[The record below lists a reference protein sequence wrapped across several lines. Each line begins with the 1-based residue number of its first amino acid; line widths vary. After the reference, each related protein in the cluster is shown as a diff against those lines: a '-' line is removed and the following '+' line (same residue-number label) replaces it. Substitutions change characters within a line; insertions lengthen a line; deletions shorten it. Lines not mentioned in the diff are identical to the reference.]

1 MNNLYRYQLNGD
13 DALTKMHDVMKMLR
27 YGFKDL
33 GGIRVESVRV
43 PEASE
48 DERKDFEGGAV
59 EYRLE
64 GGCSVQIIPDEKA
77 LAIEVRIAVPGD
89 GEPDAAAIERMLRK
103 DIESIIYVDHGAAY
117 CCE

>member
-1 MNNLYRYQLNGD
+1 MLTFMETLYSYHFGYDNLTRMHGVL
-13 DALTKMHDVMKMLR
+13 KMFR
-27 YGFKDL
+27 YGFKEL
-33 GGIRVESVRV
+33 GGIRVENVSVR
-43 PEASE
+43 EHGDA
-48 DERKDFEGGAV
+48 EGSAI

-77 LAIEVRIAVPGD
+77 PAIEVRIEVPSD
-89 GEPDAAAIERMLRK
+89 SDPDAAGTERMLRK